1 MSYHSSRWWAYCL
14 IFAFACQVFL
24 ALPGTPLE
32 FQGLHLAHAPVGE
45 RSEKH
50 ENNGTC
56 TFRGDPYAVDKFIEK
71 AAVECY
77 MYTNGL
83 REEYQKKV
91 CYKVGFPKICLNC
104 TTDARPPN
112 EEDCHLPDIND
123 ENSPLFL
130 AFRTKAIGR
139 LWANCVREAIACC
152 HYMLDTPRRTDGI
165 FCNRTWDGL
174 TCYEDTDVN
183 RNVSKVCPRVL
194 YIYSKP
200 HCEYYS
206 TRWCH
211 ENGSWYR
218 LMNVQRTFYTSCAP
232 KPWVS
237 GEYVGVYHY
246 SIGLFTLSVLSL
258 IPALFIFNWYKSLQ
272 VPRIMIHKHLCL
284 AVMMCGVMYI
294 IDHSVFTLDDVKPTK
309 YTKNLT
315 HSNTWWCKLLS
326 VLNRYFMVSQYTWM
340 LCEGYYL
347 HRLVAQAF
355 SKQMNLK
362 FCYTFG
368 WGLPALLV
376 IIYSILRATQSDD
389 RCWRNIVVYDYAFTG
404 PILTCLAEDSARRG
418 DTDPCFRCPLRVD
431 YVCEPS
437 IMQRLHQEALRRM
450 EHRWL
455 AGILRLPHILL
466 PQRRNTEPGE
476 TLVQPLQERPQHKQE
491 ASAERAADHHYH
503 DDGHNSHVKRL
514 MQRAQRAP
522 LRLLVRSILTNKQ
535 RTLPRHKVWYRRMD
549 FLRYTSRFC
558 VHQRPVPGFQP
569 QVLPP
574 GTVPSFVCVRALHV
588 LCKQFRL
595 TLWCSI
601 PHRCHKRCTMAV
613 VFRFQPMGRR
623 AGRNYCAE
631 TVRLLKVQT

>member
-1 MSYHSSRWWAYCL
+1 MRFATLLGVKNCDTITLVETYNGPVPRGYTRCRSLSCARTKQRSASSFGSVTLRSVVARVKRL
-14 IFAFACQVFL
+14 VRLQ
-24 ALPGTPLE
+24 ALPGETLE
-32 FQGLHLAHAPVGE
+32 FQGRHLAHAPVGE

-50 ENNGTC
+50 ERNGTC

-104 TTDARPPN
+104 TTDTRPPN
-112 EEDCHLPDIND
+112 EADCHLPDINN

-152 HYMLDTPRRTDGI
+152 QYMLDTPQRTDGVY
-165 FCNRTWDGL
+165 CNRTWDGL
-174 TCYEDTDVN
+174 TCYEDTDAN
-183 RNVSKVCPRVL
+183 RNVTKVCPRVL

-232 KPWVS
+232 KPWQRS
-237 GEYVGVYHY
+237 ATMTAHASYPALPLQEYVGVYHY

-272 VPRIMIHKHLCL
+272 VPRILIHKHLCF

-368 WGLPALLV
+368 WG
-376 IIYSILRATQSDD
+376 ILRFP
-389 RCWRNIVVYDYAFTG
+389 N
-404 PILTCLAEDSARRG
+404 
-418 DTDPCFRCPLRVD
+418 
-431 YVCEPS
+431 
-437 IMQRLHQEALRRM
+437 
-450 EHRWL
+450 
-455 AGILRLPHILL
+455 ILL
-466 PQRRNTEPGE
+466 PQWRDPEPGE
-476 TLVQPLQERPQHKQE
+476 TFVQPLQERPQHKQE
-491 ASAERAADHHYH
+491 PSAKCAADHHYN
-503 DDGHNSHVKRL
+503 DDCNNSHVTHPI
-514 MQRAQRAP
+514 A
-522 LRLLVRSILTNKQ
+522 
-535 RTLPRHKVWYRRMD
+535 RTD
-549 FLRYTSRFC
+549 ATSEW
-558 VHQRPVPGFQP
+558 
-569 QVLPP
+569 
-574 GTVPSFVCVRALHV
+574 
-588 LCKQFRL
+588 LCGSSRVY
-595 TLWCSI
+595 
-601 PHRCHKRCTMAV
+601 P
-613 VFRFQPMGRR
+613 
-623 AGRNYCAE
+623 
-631 TVRLLKVQT
+631 